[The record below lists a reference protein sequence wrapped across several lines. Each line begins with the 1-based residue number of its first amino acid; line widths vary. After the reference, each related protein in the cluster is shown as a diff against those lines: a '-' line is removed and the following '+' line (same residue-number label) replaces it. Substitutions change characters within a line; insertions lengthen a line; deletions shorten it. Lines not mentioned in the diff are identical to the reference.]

1 MLTSCSVDFLK
12 PDPLSFYEPAK
23 TFSTEEGLQSVLA
36 TADRH
41 LRTYWTYYEGRN
53 LSFPISTQ
61 YMYSDLAVASKT
73 DATIFCDIAD
83 VLTPT
88 NRISNDEYN
97 HLGYFWDETYTGI
110 KSANTI
116 ISYVDKVEGLSE
128 QTKTN
133 IWDVRT
139 FIVHSV
145 IYNWYSCLRM
155 CHL

>member
-1 MLTSCSVDFLK
+1 
-12 PDPLSFYEPAK
+12 
-23 TFSTEEGLQSVLA
+23 
-36 TADRH
+36 
-41 LRTYWTYYEGRN
+41 
-53 LSFPISTQ
+53 
-61 YMYSDLAVASKT
+61 MYSDLAVASKT